1 MLLRGATP
9 KGATALVFGL
19 LLVSVA
25 PVAAGNEAA
34 VTYYEDILPI
44 LQDHCQ
50 ACHRPSGAS
59 VSGLVAPM
67 SLMTY
72 EETRPWAR
80 TIATQ
85 VEARVMPPWFA
96 SGPAGVFSNE
106 RGLTDLEIQRIR
118 AWVDAGAPAGDS
130 AAAPAPRV
138 FSDEVN
144 DGWTLGTPDFV
155 ARMPQAYLMPDS
167 HDDDGRVFYTALSEQ
182 ELPEDM
188 WVGGWEIRAGTDGH
202 VVHHMCVGVL
212 GPDEQPLV
220 EGEGSDER
228 GRLGCFAAGAEAT
241 MWPQGYGRLIRAGST
256 VRFNMH
262 YHKEPGPGTVAANRA
277 EIGFFRATAPVFRLV
292 ASDAIGNFGFE
303 IPPNR
308 SRYRVGAGRMLEV
321 DTFLLAFWPHAH
333 LRATAA
339 RYTATYPD
347 GRTELLLDVTRYDQ
361 GWQEAYPYTE
371 PKFLPA
377 GTMIDVSFWY
387 DNTRPRGVRR
397 GFDSAQPV
405 ENGPRTYDEMTLGFL
420 TYAEVEAWT
429 NAIPFAPSVRP
440 SGIMERFRR

>member
-1 MLLRGATP
+1 MPLNGATP
-9 KGATALVFGL
+9 REVGTAAVLGVL
-19 LLVSVA
+19 MLTTA
-25 PVAAGNEAA
+25 PAAAGNEAA

-44 LQDHCQ
+44 LQEHCQ
-50 ACHRPSGAS
+50 VCHRASGHN

-80 TIATQ
+80 AIAVK
-85 VEARVMPPWFA
+85 VEAREMPPWFA
-96 SGPAGVFSNE
+96 SSPTGVFANE
-106 RGLTDLEIQRIR
+106 RGLTDVEIQRIR
-118 AWVDAGAPAGDS
+118 TWVDAAAPAGDR

-138 FSDEVN
+138 FSDEAN

-155 ARMPQAYLMPDS
+155 VRMPESYLMPDS
-167 HDDDGRVFYTALSEQ
+167 HDDDGQMFYTTLTEQ
-182 ELPEDM
+182 MLPEDV
-188 WVGGWEIRAGTDGH
+188 WVRGWEIRAGTDGH

-212 GPDEQPLV
+212 EPDQVPRG
-220 EGEGSDER
+220 EGEGSDGR

-241 MWPQGYGRLIRAGST
+241 MWPQGFGRLIRAGST

-262 YHKEPGPGTVAANRA
+262 FHKEPGPGTAASNRA
-277 EIGFFRATAPVFRLV
+277 EIGFFVAREPVFRFV
-292 ASDAIGNFGFE
+292 ASDAIYNFGFE

-308 SRYRVGAGRMLEV
+308 ANYRVGAGRMLLA
-321 DTFLLAFWPHAH
+321 DTFVLAFWPHAH
-333 LRATAA
+333 LRATAV

-347 GRTELLLDVTRYDQ
+347 GRKELLLDAGYDQ
-361 GWQEAYPYTE
+361 GWQEAYAYTD

-387 DNTRPRGVRR
+387 DNTRERGLRR
-397 GFDSAQPV
+397 GFDSARPIG
-405 ENGPRTYDEMTLGFL
+405 NGPRTYDEMTLGFM

-440 SGIMERFRR
+440 TGIMERFRR